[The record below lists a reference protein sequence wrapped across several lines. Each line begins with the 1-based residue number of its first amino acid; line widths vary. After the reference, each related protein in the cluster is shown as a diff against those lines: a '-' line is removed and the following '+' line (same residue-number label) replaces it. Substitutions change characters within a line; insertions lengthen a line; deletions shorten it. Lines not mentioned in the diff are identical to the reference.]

1 MTEVAVAPRATHFN
15 AHHAVGPVHHLRDV
29 RFWSF
34 TVKTGPTA
42 SRIEL
47 GVAFKQRS
55 AASLAVIRAFAPLRV
70 EFAGVWAFRAVLAHH
85 AVLLC

>member
-1 MTEVAVAPRATHFN
+1 MPDA
-15 AHHAVGPVHHLRDV
+15 

-47 GVAFKQRS
+47 GGTVKQRFS
-55 AASLAVIRAFAPLRV
+55 TPLAVVHAFAPLRV
-70 EFAGVWAFRAVLAHH
+70 EFAGVGAFRAVLAHH
-85 AVLLC
+85 AVLFFRELGLPLFWRQVHAL